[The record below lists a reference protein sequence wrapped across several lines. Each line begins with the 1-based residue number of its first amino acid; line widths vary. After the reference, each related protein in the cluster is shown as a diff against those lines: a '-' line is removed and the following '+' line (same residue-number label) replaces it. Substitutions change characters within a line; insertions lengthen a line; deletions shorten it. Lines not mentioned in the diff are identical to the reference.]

1 MDRQIND
8 NGQALQRGLDV
19 FISVPILSNEYLSYG
34 DSFVSDTLSTTTIDT
49 STADY
54 ATEAVTSASMP
65 TYSNSNWQ
73 RYGSDGTIYPSVT
86 EVEPFS
92 SNNIIGIN
100 AIVTSGVS
108 SHSGIFQELK
118 TLIIGKEYNIKISFH
133 QANVLGT
140 IAISRL
146 YNSNT
151 FPSVLT
157 QSDVTSYDLPLSE
170 ISLDFIAYSISDI
183 LFIDFSSSVNDS
195 QVKISSISVKEKNSY
210 SLPVIAE
217 MPRIGFSK
225 VLRRVYDQSIPLEEG
240 ETIT

>member
-100 AIVTSGVS
+100 AKVTSGVS
-108 SHSGIFQELK
+108 
-118 TLIIGKEYNIKISFH
+118 H
-133 QANVLGT
+133 QANILGT

-157 QSDVTSYDLPLSE
+157 QSDVTSYDLPVSE
-170 ISLDFIAYSISDI
+170 ISLDFIAYSVSDI